1 MTKLLVAIAY
11 DMNNGVFLLYFAIVE
26 EETNSNWSW
35 FLDLFHRYGICSHIG
50 LYIISDRYVS

>member
-11 DMNNGVFLLYFAIVE
+11 DMNNGVYLLYFAIIE
-26 EETNSNWSW
+26 EERNSNWSW
-35 FLDLFHRYGICSHIG
+35 FLDLFHRYVIGSHIG